1 MRGEPIY
8 SDYEH
13 VSVLRDKIKESEGL
27 SAFAV
32 LPIFNDGLVIGCL
45 NMASRTTRRVNARSR
60 LALETIAAQ
69 IGSTVARLKTE
80 KLLRASEKRYRLLFE
95 NTSIHVSFWSVD
107 DWRLLSVN
115 HRGAGQIGR
124 KPEDVV
130 GKTIEEVFHFDP
142 EVAEKFRLTLEQIL
156 ASKKGH
162 QSVDCVKMPD
172 GSQRWFRTDI
182 QPVTDEEGRTIA
194 VQTISED
201 ITEARKAEQSLQK
214 ERDKAQKYLDVA
226 GAIFVLIDT
235 NERVTL
241 VNKKGCAALG
251 YEEEDIVGKKWFDTF
266 VPQEHRKRVKEGF
279 HRLMAGEVEPVEYFE
294 NPVLT
299 KDGQQRLIAWHN
311 AVLRDSVGNITG
323 TLSSGEDITERKRAE
338 EALRQSEENYRK
350 LFDGIPV
357 GVYKTTPDGRILMA
371 NPALVRMLGH
381 KSFEDLS
388 RRDLEKTGF
397 DIGNPRSAFKE
408 RIEAEGRLVGYESAW
423 IRADGSLV
431 HVSESAR
438 AVRDDSGSIVFY
450 EGIVEDITEQKKTEK
465 ALYEAKLRQIEAVR
479 AANVGL
485 WDWDLA
491 ANRVFYSAE
500 WKKQIG
506 YCEEEIGDD
515 FKEWSSRVHPDDL
528 EAALERVQNCV
539 DEKCTDYR
547 TEFRFR
553 HKDGSY
559 RWIQARGSALNDQA
573 GRPIRMLGSHIDIT
587 EYKEAQQ
594 ALQLER
600 DMAQKYLDVA
610 GVMMMVIGTDRKVQL
625 MNQKGC
631 QILGYDEDEIVGKD
645 WFENFLPERVRQ
657 QVGAV
662 EQKLRAGKANEVEYF
677 ENPVL
682 TKSGQERVIAWH
694 NTVLRDRDGRPIA
707 GLSSGEDI
715 TDRKKME
722 ESLRQSEQR
731 FRTIFELSPHS
742 TVLTDLEGNIIACN
756 QKFCELHA
764 TTKGPPAQVGR
775 NVREFLPEEE
785 RARLSCSIENKL
797 ATKSRSAPV
806 EYTMLREDG
815 TEFLAET
822 TSSVVTDSEG
832 RPCALLATAY
842 DVTERKLSDQR
853 LRQSEE
859 RFKIL
864 FELAP
869 DAYYIHDLEGNFID
883 ANKAA
888 EQLVGYSIEE
898 ATDRN
903 FLDLGL
909 VWKEDIP
916 RVRESLADNKAGKLA
931 GPLELTVQRK
941 DGEKVFVEIRS
952 YPVEIGGRNLVL
964 GIARDITERK
974 RLEEAYRSLV
984 DNSIQGLAIIQDGKF
999 VFLNRAFSSTTGYTE
1014 QELLSASPEEMRSMV
1029 HPEDR
1034 ELVLT
1039 RHKER
1044 LEGNS
1049 VPARYEFRFVRKDG
1063 GTAWAE
1069 IHASEIEYRGRPA
1082 IQAAYIDITDRKA
1095 AEQAV
1100 RQSEERLKV
1109 LFESAP
1115 DPIYVLDLEGNFVD
1129 GNKAA
1134 EKLAGYSRDELI
1146 GKNFIQTGLLSSEQ
1160 MLKAVANLK
1169 RIAMEKPTGPD
1180 EYIITRKDGTG
1191 IPVEIRAFPVKIE
1204 EQVFSLAVAR
1214 DISSRKATE
1223 RKLIEYQT
1231 QLKSLAS
1238 ELSLTEERERH
1249 RLATDLHDQIS
1260 QTLVFSRIKLQ
1271 QLHASVCSDEIAQP
1285 IEEVCNSLDGIIQDT
1300 RTLTFDLSSPILY
1313 ELGFEAAVSEWLDE
1327 QVGRKHG
1334 IKTSFEDDGLPKP
1347 LEEDIRVLLF
1357 RNVRELLINIVKHA
1371 HAKNV
1376 KVCISRIRWEICIC
1390 IQDDGVGFDPAEVD
1404 CKSGFG
1410 IFSIRERLEH
1420 LAGHIEVES
1429 EPGRG
1434 TKITMTAPLKA
1445 D

>member
-1 MRGEPIY
+1 
-8 SDYEH
+8 
-13 VSVLRDKIKESEGL
+13 
-27 SAFAV
+27 
-32 LPIFNDGLVIGCL
+32 
-45 NMASRTTRRVNARSR
+45 
-60 LALETIAAQ
+60 
-69 IGSTVARLKTE
+69 
-80 KLLRASEKRYRLLFE
+80 
-95 NTSIHVSFWSVD
+95 
-107 DWRLLSVN
+107 
-115 HRGAGQIGR
+115 
-124 KPEDVV
+124 
-130 GKTIEEVFHFDP
+130 
-142 EVAEKFRLTLEQIL
+142 
-156 ASKKGH
+156 
-162 QSVDCVKMPD
+162 
-172 GSQRWFRTDI
+172 
-182 QPVTDEEGRTIA
+182 
-194 VQTISED
+194 
-201 ITEARKAEQSLQK
+201 
-214 ERDKAQKYLDVA
+214 
-226 GAIFVLIDT
+226 
-235 NERVTL
+235 
-241 VNKKGCAALG
+241 
-251 YEEEDIVGKKWFDTF
+251 
-266 VPQEHRKRVKEGF
+266 
-279 HRLMAGEVEPVEYFE
+279 MAGEVEPVEYFE

-311 AVLRDSVGNITG
+311 TVLRDSVGNITG
-323 TLSSGEDITERKRAE
+323 TLSSGEDITERKKAEDAMRKSSIIIDSTQDAVITTDIAGNITFWNKGAERIYGYRKE
-338 EALRQSEENYRK
+338 EAAGKPISILYKDKDRHVLESMIADLKEGKE
-350 LFDGIPV
+350 IP
-357 GVYKTTPDGRILMA
+357 RIELTCIDKDK
-371 NPALVRMLGH
+371 NDV
-381 KSFEDLS
+381 EIILS
-388 RRDLEKTGF
+388 VTNLRRDER
-397 DIGNPRSAFKE
+397 GN
-408 RIEAEGRLVGYESAW
+408 
-423 IRADGSLV
+423 
-431 HVSESAR
+431 VSEFIA
-438 AVRDDSGSIVFY
+438 
-450 EGIVEDITEQKKTEK
+450 ITKDVTDLKKTEK

-559 RWIQARGSALNDQA
+559 RWIQARGSVLNDQA

-864 FELAP
+864 FELAPDAP